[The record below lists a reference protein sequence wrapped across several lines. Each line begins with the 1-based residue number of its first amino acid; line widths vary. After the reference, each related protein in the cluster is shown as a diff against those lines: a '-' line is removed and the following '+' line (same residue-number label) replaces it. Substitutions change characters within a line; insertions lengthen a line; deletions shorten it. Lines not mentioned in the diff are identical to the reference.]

1 MKMSNRFLTRFEM
14 EGAMKMTKMVKT
26 AQTNGANETTK
37 ANDGSL
43 PVRSG
48 LRAGF
53 RLSGWGDVGFKPRQ

>member
-1 MKMSNRFLTRFEM
+1 
-14 EGAMKMTKMVKT
+14 MKMTKMVKT